1 MSIAAQTLHAPTPRQ
16 PAETERAKNTRLTE
30 LVVPNAEQH
39 TLLLPMLQYLSNQHK
54 DRWVTIVSDKAVS
67 QRWLKEQRVN
77 VNTVRV
83 IQAQHIND
91 ALWMTWE
98 AVANGTS
105 HTVIAELGVQTPT
118 VIRELE
124 QAADEGDCRVV
135 LVRSR

>member
-1 MSIAAQTLHAPTPRQ
+1 MSIAAQALHSPIPRQ
-16 PAETERAKNTRLTE
+16 PPETERAKNTRLTE

-54 DRWVTIVSDKAVS
+54 DRWVTIISDKAVS
-67 QRWLKEQRVN
+67 QRWLKEQGVN
-77 VNTVRV
+77 VNTIRV

-105 HTVIAELGVQTPT
+105 HTVIAELGVQTST

>member
-1 MSIAAQTLHAPTPRQ
+1 MNIAAHTHNQPLARKAP
-16 PAETERAKNTRLTE
+16 AVERCRSTRLTE

-54 DRWVTIVSDKAVS
+54 DRWVTIISDKAVS
-67 QRWLKEQRVN
+67 QRWLKEQGVN
-77 VNTVRV
+77 VNTIRV
-83 IQAQHIND
+83 IQAQHVND

-105 HTVIAELGVQTPT
+105 HTVIAELGVQTQT

>member
-1 MSIAAQTLHAPTPRQ
+1 MKLAAHLLKQQIPLTL
-16 PAETERAKNTRLTE
+16 PASEPSKSTRLTE
-30 LVVPNAEQH
+30 LVVPNAEH
-39 TLLLPMLQYLSNQHK
+39 HALLLPMLQYLSNQHQ
-54 DRWVTIVSDKAVS
+54 DRWVTIISEKTVSKS
-67 QRWLKEQRVN
+67 WLKAQRVN
-77 VNTVRV
+77 VNTIRV
-83 IQAQHIND
+83 IQAQSLND

-124 QAADEGDCRVV
+124 HAADEGDCRVL